1 MNKMNNS
8 SQNLSNNQRILSALK
23 KASHK
28 IEQIEH
34 GAIAIVGMGCRFP
47 GGANDLN
54 AYWEL
59 LRDGIDPV
67 VDMPP
72 SRVDIEEHYNENVG
86 TLHKS
91 YVRQAP
97 FLQDPIDEFDPQFFG
112 ITPSEAEG
120 LDPQQHLLLE
130 VAWEALENSGIPATE
145 LPLNTGVFVGL
156 MAANHTP
163 DPEPII
169 STASNM
175 MSMVTGRLAYIL
187 GVHGPNVAY
196 DTACSSS
203 LVALNAACQSLRLGH
218 CDVALSGSVQLSEI
232 ARDFI
237 AMSAV
242 RALSPDG
249 RCKTFSAKADG
260 YGRGE
265 GCGMLV
271 LKRLSDA
278 IADGDRICSIIKGS
292 AVNHDGASTGLTV
305 PNKIAQIR
313 LLKEALADA
322 QLNSDEISYIEA
334 HGTGTKLGDPI
345 EVRALAEVFG
355 KREGRMHLGSVKSN
369 IGHLE
374 AAAGIAGVIKIAL
387 AQTHQEIPPNLHFD
401 EPNPLIDWDKIPFD
415 VPTKPTPWASNKARI
430 AGVSSFGFSGT
441 NAHVI
446 LQEAPENTH
455 SSDTSTLERT
465 AHILLLSAK
474 TKQALKEQIQN
485 YQTFL
490 EYNPDVN
497 IADVCYTA
505 NTGRVH
511 FKYRVAVVA
520 KDVAELQEKLAAY
533 QQDPQEVS
541 EEKIKTTFLFTGQG
555 SQYANMGRELYET
568 QPVFRATLDQCQEI
582 LRNYIDIPLLEL
594 LYSES
599 AVKGGLLSQ
608 TNYTQPALF
617 SIEYA
622 LAKLWQSWGVEPNA
636 LIGHSVGEFV
646 AACIAG
652 VFSLEDG
659 LKLIAERGRL
669 MQALPANG
677 TMVAI
682 QCDVNTIKPILADYP
697 NTVTIAGFNAPQS
710 LVLSGDK
717 ATLDTIVTI
726 LEQSNIKCHPLSV
739 SHAFHSALME
749 PMLAEF
755 ANVAKSVT
763 YAQPDPRFTL
773 ISNVTGEKITQVD
786 ADYWVNHIRQPVRFT
801 QGMETLE
808 AGGIN
813 TFIEVGAKPTLL
825 GLGQQI
831 IAAQPNLL
839 WLPSLYH
846 KQSDWAQLLDS
857 LGKLHLRGVAINW
870 KAFDQPYYRSKIALP
885 TYPFQR
891 KRYRTDKNKLVI
903 PASSKGQL
911 KRQLGHPLLGERLPT
926 IANSKT
932 IVFQNTVS
940 AAYPN
945 YLNDHQVYDQVIMP
959 AAAYLE
965 IALSAAKQVYDDAN
979 YCLENI
985 VLLRPLILTKTDE
998 AAIQLQLTPSNRGY
1012 QWKIFSTNTHA
1023 EEEWELHIEGE
1034 LNILPITIGKQD
1046 EQDSLASIKARC
1058 SQDITLDD
1066 YRAAVPDGFY
1076 YGPDFQGFEQLF
1088 GGEKEALGLIRL
1100 GEHLSA
1106 TDYSIH
1112 PVILDCCFRVMQ
1124 AINFSD
1130 NDEPYLPFS
1139 FDNIQLFTK
1148 APFNT
1153 VWGHVKW
1160 RSDIGGTQLADIL
1173 IFSQSGEMIAKVS
1186 GFGSRQASQEAI
1198 TGATAGH
1205 NYLYEL
1211 AWQDVPQAKTS
1222 PYSKAAGRWLLIAEP
1237 EQAQANALAHLL
1249 TAKGEQVEL
1258 TQNPTQALNDY
1269 RSIVYFATET
1279 HEQNIP
1285 EKVLDVSCDALSLVR
1300 DLIDI
1305 QAKVDLSF
1313 VIYDTLEASG
1323 LWGFG
1328 RTLMWEQP
1336 NLNCKC
1342 IEINATTTADVLFN
1356 TLWFADNENQIKL
1369 KTESQRTVARLEH
1382 FNLPEASKANAYR
1395 VQLETYG
1402 LLESLALA
1410 PIERHKPKAQ
1420 QVEVQVRATGLNF
1433 RDVLNALGMLREY
1446 YDSELGYDDPTK
1458 IPFGFEASGV
1468 VSRVGEDVENIKV
1481 GDEVIVWQYFG
1492 SLASFVTVDVNF
1504 VTSKP
1509 APLSFE
1515 NAATIP
1521 LTYLT
1526 AYHGLITLAQMKA
1539 GDKVLIHSAAGG
1551 VGQAAVQLAQ
1561 YVGAEIFATAS
1572 KSKWDF
1578 LREQGIT
1585 HVMDSRSLDF
1595 ADEIKT
1601 ITHGEGVDI
1610 VLNSLNGDYIEKN
1623 FDSLAENGRFIELGK
1638 IDVWNNEQ
1646 AANYRPDVNYACF
1659 DLLGATEIIADTK
1672 TKLETLFSN
1681 EDLKALPSKV
1691 FTIDKVVEAF
1701 QFMATAKHIGK
1712 VVLSLPDNKD
1722 HHVEIKP
1729 EQSYLITGG
1738 LGGLGLRLSQW
1749 LVDQGASHLVLTAR
1763 SQPKEEAQRVLQDL
1777 EEKGVQVKVVN
1788 SDISNAAAVQ
1798 ALIETSEAFAPLKG
1812 IVHLAGVLD
1821 DGIVNQ
1827 QTPERFAKVFA
1838 PKVQGSWNLHQ
1849 STQHLNLDFFVC
1861 FSSQTSML
1869 GNAGQT
1875 NYAAANAFMDSLM
1888 AQRNRQGLAGLC
1900 INWGT
1905 WSEVGMAK
1913 ELVANEKDVITPD
1926 MGMALFGELLQQ
1938 DKPQVGVLPLRWK
1951 QFARKLPSLT
1961 AFPVLSHVMEP
1972 ETTEKSS
1979 DDISLRQKISQAES
1993 NNRLDLIQAYLKTA
2007 VEPIV
2012 DKMPNEEDDFFV
2024 VLDMDSLKSIQLT
2037 NRLGVDLEIS
2047 VSVSAIL
2054 ENSNITLL
2062 AKVLLEKLGFAPLE
2076 EQTINDNYEEGE
2088 L

>member
-1 MNKMNNS
+1 MNHS

-23 KASHK
+23 KASKK

-47 GGANDLN
+47 GGANDLD

-59 LRDGIDPV
+59 LREGIDPV
-67 VDMPP
+67 IDMPP
-72 SRVDIEEHYNENVG
+72 SRIDIEEHYNENVG

-91 YVRQAP
+91 HVRQAP
-97 FLQDPIDEFDPQFFG
+97 FLQDPIDEFDPKFFG

-130 VAWEALENSGIPATE
+130 VAWEALENAGIPATE

-265 GCGMLV
+265 GSGMLV

-387 AQTHQEIPPNLHFD
+387 AQAHQEIPPNLHFD
-401 EPNPLIDWDKIPFD
+401 EPNPLIEWDNIPFD
-415 VPTKPTPWASNKARI
+415 VPTKPTPWESQTARI

-455 SSDTSTLERT
+455 PADTSTLERA

-474 TKQALKEQIQN
+474 SKEALKEQVQN
-485 YQTFL
+485 YQAFL
-490 EYNPDVN
+490 EHNPTVN
-497 IADVCYTA
+497 MADVCYTA

-511 FKYRVAVVA
+511 FKYRVAFIA

-533 QQDPQEVS
+533 QQVPQEVS
-541 EEKIKTTFLFTGQG
+541 EEKIKTAFLFTGQG

-568 QPVFRATLDQCQEI
+568 QAIFRATLDQCQEI
-582 LRNYIDIPLLEL
+582 LLNYLDTPLLEL

-599 AVKGGLLSQ
+599 AAEGELLSQ
-608 TNYTQPALF
+608 TKYTQPALF

-697 NTVTIAGFNAPQS
+697 DTVTIAGFNAPQS
-710 LVLSGDK
+710 LVLSGEK
-717 ATLDTIVTI
+717 AALDTIITV

-749 PMLAEF
+749 PMLADF
-755 ANVAKSVT
+755 AKVAQSVT

-808 AGGIN
+808 ASGIN

-831 IAAQPNLL
+831 IAAQASLL

-870 KAFDQPYYRSKIALP
+870 KAFDQPYQRRKIALP

-891 KRYRTDKNKLVI
+891 KRYRTDKNKQVI
-903 PASSKGQL
+903 PASSKSQFN
-911 KRQLGHPLLGERLPT
+911 RPMGHPLLGERLPA

-932 IVFQNTVS
+932 IVFQNKVS
-940 AAYPN
+940 AAHPN

-965 IALSAAKQVYDDAN
+965 MALSAAKQIYDDAN
-979 YCLENI
+979 YGLENI

-1012 QWKIFSTNTHA
+1012 QWKIFSTHA
-1023 EEEWELHIEGE
+1023 QAEDEWELHIEGE
-1034 LNILPITIGKQD
+1034 LNVLPMTTLGNQE
-1046 EQDSLASIKARC
+1046 EQNSLDSVKARC
-1058 SQDITLDD
+1058 SQEIALDD
-1066 YRAAVPDGFY
+1066 YQAGVPDGFY
-1076 YGPDFQGFEQLF
+1076 YGPDFQGFKQLF
-1088 GGEKEALGLIRL
+1088 GGDKEALGLIRL
-1100 GEHLSA
+1100 GEHLTA

-1112 PVILDCCFRVMQ
+1112 PVILDSCFRVMQ
-1124 AINFSD
+1124 AIDFADDDS
-1130 NDEPYLPFS
+1130 PYLPFS
-1139 FDNIQLFTK
+1139 FDNIQLFSK
-1148 APFNT
+1148 EPIDD
-1153 VWGHVKW
+1153 VWAYVKW

-1173 IFSQSGEMIAKVS
+1173 VYSQSGEMVAKVS
-1186 GFGSRQASQEAI
+1186 GFGSRQASQESI

-1211 AWQDVPQAKTS
+1211 DWQDVPQAKTS
-1222 PYSKAAGRWLLIAEP
+1222 PYSKTAGRWLLIAEP

-1258 TQNPTQALNDY
+1258 TQNPSQALNDY

-1279 HEQNIP
+1279 REQNIP
-1285 EKVLDVSCDALSLVR
+1285 EKVLDVSCEVLSLVH
-1300 DLIDI
+1300 DLIDA
-1305 QAKVDLSF
+1305 QTKVDLSF

-1342 IEINATTTADVLFN
+1342 VEIDATTAADVLFN

-1369 KTESQRTVARLEH
+1369 KTESQRSVARLER
-1382 FNLPEASKANAYR
+1382 FNLPDVSKSNAYR

-1410 PIERHKPKAQ
+1410 PIERQKPKAQ

-1458 IPFGFEASGV
+1458 IPFGFEAAGV
-1468 VSRVGEDVENIKV
+1468 VSRVGEGVDDIKV

-1492 SLASFVTVDVNF
+1492 SLASFVTVDADYI
-1504 VTSKP
+1504 TSKP
-1509 APLSFE
+1509 TPLTFE
-1515 NAATIP
+1515 DAATIP
-1521 LTYLT
+1521 LTFLT
-1526 AYHGLITLAQMKA
+1526 AYHGLITLAKMKA

-1561 YVGAEIFATAS
+1561 HVGAEIFATAS
-1572 KSKWDF
+1572 ESKWDF
-1578 LREQGIT
+1578 LREQGIS
-1585 HVMDSRSLDF
+1585 HVMNSRSLDF

-1638 IDVWNNEQ
+1638 IDVWNDEQ

-1659 DLLGATEIIADTK
+1659 DLLGATQIISDTK
-1672 TKLETLFSN
+1672 TKLETLFGN

-1691 FTIDKVVEAF
+1691 FAIDKVVEAF

-1712 VVLSLPDNKD
+1712 VVLSLPDNKAHD
-1722 HHVEIKP
+1722 VEIKA

-1763 SQPKEEAQRVLQDL
+1763 SQPKEEAQRVLHVL
-1777 EEKGVQVKVVN
+1777 EEKGVKVKVVS
-1788 SDISNAAAVQ
+1788 SDISNADAVH
-1798 ALIETSEAFAPLKG
+1798 ALIETTEAFAPLKG

-1913 ELVANEKDVITPD
+1913 ALVANEKDVITPD

-1938 DKPQVGVLPLRWK
+1938 AKPQVGVLPLRWEK
-1951 QFARKLPSLT
+1951 FSKKLPSLT
-1961 AFPVLSHVMEP
+1961 SFPVLSHLMKPVI
-1972 ETTEKSS
+1972 TEESS
-1979 DDISLRQKISQAES
+1979 ADISLRQKISQAAPDE
-1993 NNRLDLIQAYLKTA
+1993 RLTLVQAYLKTA

-2012 DKMPNEEDDFFV
+2012 DKMPSEEDDFFV

-2037 NRLGVDLEIS
+2037 NRLGVDLAIS

-2054 ENSNITLL
+2054 EHSNITLL

-2076 EQTINDNYEEGE
+2076 EKATNDTYEEGE